1 MGEITRLTSGDNFFE
16 DFEVGQTIKHFRGKT
31 VTNLENVNFTNMVM
45 NTAQGHFNEHLASG
59 AVFGK
64 NAAPI
69 TGMAGSAVIS
79 YGGVN
84 FSIVLGL
91 ASQDT
96 IENALAELGLDDI
109 KLRHPVLHGDTIYAY
124 SRVLE
129 KRDADQDDA
138 GIVVFQHW
146 GINQNDKI
154 IAELQRTALI
164 KRRSH
169 WADK

>member
-1 MGEITRLTSGDNFFE
+1 MSKLATLTSNNSYFE
-16 DFEVGQTIKHFRGKT
+16 DFEVGQTIRHARGKT
-31 VTNLENVNFTNMVM
+31 ITNLENVNFTNMVM
-45 NTAQGHFNEHLASG
+45 NTAQGHFNEHMMSKTPL
-59 AVFGK
+59 
-64 NAAPI
+64 
-69 TGMAGSAVIS
+69 GSVIS

-96 IENALAELGLDDI
+96 IENALAEIGLDQI
-109 KLRHPVLHGDTIYAY
+109 RLAFPVVHGDTLFAY

-129 KRDADQDDA
+129 KRDSDREDA

-146 GINQNDKI
+146 GLNQDDKLV
-154 IAELQRTALI
+154 AELQRTALI

>member
-1 MGEITRLTSGDNFFE
+1 MGPLTRLTSGDNFFE
-16 DFEVGQTIKHFRGKT
+16 DFEVGQTIRHARGKT

-45 NTAQGHFNEHLASG
+45 NTAQGHFNEDIASR
-59 AVFGK
+59 
-64 NAAPI
+64 
-69 TGMAGSAVIS
+69 MGSFNKDAKGESRQSNVIS

-96 IENALAELGLDDI
+96 VENALAETGLDKI
-109 KLRHPVLHGDTIYAY
+109 SLKFPVLHGDTIYAY

-129 KRDADQDDA
+129 KRDSDREDA

-146 GINQNDKI
+146 GINQNDRL

-169 WADK
+169 WEQK

>member
-1 MGEITRLTSGDNFFE
+1 MGPLTRLTSADNFFE
-16 DFEVGQTIKHFRGKT
+16 DFEVGQTIRHARGKT

-45 NTAQGHFNEHLASG
+45 NTAQGHFNEDMMSKTPLG
-59 AVFGK
+59 
-64 NAAPI
+64 
-69 TGMAGSAVIS
+69 TVIS

-91 ASQDT
+91 SSQDT
-96 IENALAELGLDDI
+96 VENALAETGLDRI
-109 KLRHPVLHGDTIYAY
+109 KLRHPVVHGDTIYAY

-129 KRDADQDDA
+129 KRDADQEDA

-146 GINQNDKI
+146 GINQDDQI
-154 IAELQRTALI
+154 VAELQRTALI

-169 WADK
+169 WEDK